1 MLSTAQDD
9 VCSLVRFL
17 VIELDQSTGECPEP
31 AVVLT
36 QNIQMFFSS
45 RVLHLPPL
53 LFHLLSTAAMEIRFL
68 PTLRLFTCTGARRT
82 RIWRSTSNYRAHVN
96 SSTTLSCG
104 QAANSRLIIDFDTFY
119 ASLQVTRLPLL
130 LPQPKSTRIVGVT
143 FYSVVRQSLTCR
155 SIFAHL

>member
-45 RVLHLPPL
+45 RVDIYRPYSSISFPPQQRITAFSPLPDYSLVLEHAEQESGAVP
-53 LFHLLSTAAMEIRFL
+53 
-68 PTLRLFTCTGARRT
+68 PTIEHMLTKA
-82 RIWRSTSNYRAHVN
+82 
-96 SSTTLSCG
+96 TTLSCG
-104 QAANSRLIIDFDTFY
+104 QAANHVWFIDFDTLY
-119 ASLQVTRLPLL
+119 ASLQVLGFYPNLSPLE
-130 LPQPKSTRIVGVT
+130 Q
-143 FYSVVRQSLTCR
+143 
-155 SIFAHL
+155 